1 QVEGFSHL
9 LALNEEA
16 EIITGLNGE
25 IDLFALF
32 DSDICRVFGNDLAWI
47 SDVVAKH
54 GADKRNDESGFG
66 CFLSFDN
73 GLELTDFGCEGING
87 LINTHAGVLFQVGG
101 WKCGSRKSHFE
112 G

>member
-1 QVEGFSHL
+1 FSHL

-32 DSDICRVFGNDLAWI
+32 DSDICRVFRNDLAWI
-47 SDVVAKH
+47 SDIVAKH

-87 LINTHAGVLFQVGG
+87 LINTHAGCSLS
-101 WKCGSRKSHFE
+101 SRGLEMRKPKIAFRRL